1 MGKVY
6 FLDVTNRDGVQAAR
20 LEMSKF
26 QRTMVNHYLG
36 QMGIAQSEFGF
47 PFIWAE
53 SNYIEANLDLKEM
66 GVMDDLLLSGWCR
79 AVSGDVEKALRHDR
93 IKYLSLSIPTSDQ
106 MLSGKFRGRLDKES
120 LIQTMVDAVHT
131 ALQGGVD
138 GVTVNAED
146 ASRTDIGYLIRF
158 AEAAKEA
165 GAGRVRYCDTLG
177 YESPESIYRRIY
189 ALASEVG
196 LTIETHCHNDL
207 GMAVA
212 NSISAAQAAVA
223 AGVDVYINT
232 TVNGMGERAGNA
244 DLLSCI
250 LAIRFAR
257 GIADK
262 LEFGQELDLS
272 VAWKLAHYVA
282 DAFSLTLPIN
292 QVGVGDNAF
301 AHESGI
307 HADGMLKDRHNYEL
321 YDHGLLGRAQWSYK
335 PTGRIITTGEFG
347 GITGLRYVYEQ
358 MGITFENDDSA
369 LQTLNLVQ
377 AANAHNHMQLTTD
390 ELRFIV
396 DYPRQ
401 VHRLLTVTIP
411 DPLELNGVR
420 REEDLL
426 QCPVDVAK
434 LMPKGESVSLVE
446 DALKK
451 APSEAWSPV
460 G

>member
-26 QRTMVNHYLG
+26 QRTMLNHYLG
-36 QMGIAQSEFGF
+36 QMGIYQSEFGF
-47 PFIWAE
+47 PFIWSE
-53 SNYIEANLDLKEM
+53 RNYIEANLDLKEK
-66 GVMDDLLLSGWCR
+66 GVMGDMMLSGWCR
-79 AVSGDVEKALRHDR
+79 AVTGDVEKALQHPR
-93 IKYLSLSIPTSDQ
+93 IKHLSLSIPTSEQ
-106 MLSGKFRGRLDKES
+106 MLNGKFRGRLDKES
-120 LIQTMVDAVHT
+120 LIAMMVDAVNA
-131 ALQGGVD
+131 ALSNGIE

-146 ASRTDIGYLIRF
+146 ASRTDIGYLTRF
-158 AEAAKEA
+158 AEAAQKA
-165 GAGRVRYCDTLG
+165 GAKRIRYCDTLG

-196 LTIETHCHNDL
+196 LDIETHCHNDL

-212 NSISAAQAAVA
+212 NSISAAQASVA

-250 LAIRFAR
+250 LAIKFSR
-257 GIADK
+257 GIADR
-262 LEFGQELDLS
+262 LEFGREPNLAI
-272 VAWKLAHYVA
+272 AWKLAHYVA
-282 DAFSLTLPIN
+282 DAFSLPLPIN

-321 YDHGLLGRAQWSYK
+321 YDHELLGRSQWSVK

-347 GITGLRYVYEQ
+347 GLTGLRYVYEQ
-358 MGITFENDDSA
+358 LGIKFDNEEIA

-377 AANAHNHMQLTTD
+377 AANAHNQTQLTSD

-396 DYPRQ
+396 DFPCE
-401 VHRLLTVTIP
+401 VHKLLTVTIP
-411 DPLELNGVR
+411 DPIELNGVR

-426 QCPVDVAK
+426 QCPVDLTRLGDAREAALV
-434 LMPKGESVSLVE
+434 MEGPKKNPMQS
-446 DALKK
+446 
-451 APSEAWSPV
+451 WSPV
-460 G
+460 N